1 MTIDVSVET
10 ANMAPTGPETT
21 TGPTIED
28 LIPVDGFATWQ
39 ATFADGLSGTAQADE
54 MAIRVTITG
63 VGNLKL
69 SPETPVTLPQGSQ
82 VVQLL
87 VDLPTS
93 EAEAD
98 AEAEASLSRELVI
111 LLSGGAEVVAGP
123 LDFHGTHLLR
133 AQLPAG
139 ATLAGIEMRGLFARE
154 AIEVTAR
161 ALSFERSMPLADVDV
176 ANSPYGPVP
185 SMQPACDE
193 EVTTS
198 VSKDGISF
206 VLESRSLSAVV
217 RYVYTPIDGNLSD
230 IEIEINNADAIK
242 LSEGG
247 GVTIDMD
254 GQEWSPD
261 DDEIERHFVSC
272 ELVGEQIEARWQ
284 WRRGS
289 ELADFLYRIAVSGKS
304 LLVEIEGGSGRAAGV
319 ELGYVVG
326 AIHPRMI
333 RLPYFNLGDAQPQI
347 LSTSGVFISG
357 YLDWFASRASSL
369 HGAPRQP
376 DELMHLNGGCR
387 YQAASDGRRRN
398 LKERW
403 VLTVSRRFEEV
414 LPTLPEP
421 TTALPAVADS
431 QRIYCELPEM
441 EAGEEAYI
449 EAYERLRMFR
459 QLGMDDLV
467 VLHPDSTWD
476 DGHGGTPAL
485 EPQGAP
491 AKGGDDAF
499 REYLDAIGDLKIPFA
514 LSHGFRDISC
524 LDSCWGTSHA
534 GIDAQGGLI
543 STGPGRF
550 QLKPRSIAALAA
562 ASLRYVQ
569 EQYSPNTIYLRHMAA
584 EPPWTRVDSDARLGD
599 EASSYLHTLQ
609 AEQALLATLRDEA
622 DTHVVAD
629 GGHHWMHRG
638 LLQAVIARIGGE
650 SPSTQPL
657 IVDFPLRHMD
667 RQQVSIGLGSPE
679 DFLGADLPEEARD
692 SRSPAFDRYLATTV
706 AFGNAGLVPDLVRWG
721 LPAVAKVYYMLR
733 HLQTFYLGVQVESI
747 HYQRGGNLL
756 ETTEALV
763 AGAHELSQ
771 VRVIY
776 ANGLHIYINGAAE
789 ESWEVSLDEETTYV
803 LPPASF
809 LAHGPDGLLVYSADA
824 GQGRIDFVKCDD
836 YLYCDTRGERLNV
849 GPITVRGAA
858 VVTTHNWQIDVYPID
873 TTEPIELEPAAIW
886 PDRRLP
892 PLRVLAFRDD
902 KDEPDVESASV
913 SRSTITLRPQDDVY
927 RYRIT
932 LPEWMVE
939 PGK

>member
-333 RLPYFNLGDAQPQI
+333 RLPYFNLGDAQP
-347 LSTSGVFISG
+347 
-357 YLDWFASRASSL
+357 
-369 HGAPRQP
+369 
-376 DELMHLNGGCR
+376 
-387 YQAASDGRRRN
+387 
-398 LKERW
+398 
-403 VLTVSRRFEEV
+403 
-414 LPTLPEP
+414 
-421 TTALPAVADS
+421 
-431 QRIYCELPEM
+431 
-441 EAGEEAYI
+441 
-449 EAYERLRMFR
+449 
-459 QLGMDDLV
+459 
-467 VLHPDSTWD
+467 
-476 DGHGGTPAL
+476 
-485 EPQGAP
+485 
-491 AKGGDDAF
+491 
-499 REYLDAIGDLKIPFA
+499 
-514 LSHGFRDISC
+514 
-524 LDSCWGTSHA
+524 
-534 GIDAQGGLI
+534 
-543 STGPGRF
+543 
-550 QLKPRSIAALAA
+550 
-562 ASLRYVQ
+562 
-569 EQYSPNTIYLRHMAA
+569 
-584 EPPWTRVDSDARLGD
+584 
-599 EASSYLHTLQ
+599 
-609 AEQALLATLRDEA
+609 
-622 DTHVVAD
+622 
-629 GGHHWMHRG
+629 
-638 LLQAVIARIGGE
+638 
-650 SPSTQPL
+650 
-657 IVDFPLRHMD
+657 
-667 RQQVSIGLGSPE
+667 
-679 DFLGADLPEEARD
+679 
-692 SRSPAFDRYLATTV
+692 
-706 AFGNAGLVPDLVRWG
+706 
-721 LPAVAKVYYMLR
+721 
-733 HLQTFYLGVQVESI
+733 
-747 HYQRGGNLL
+747 
-756 ETTEALV
+756 
-763 AGAHELSQ
+763 
-771 VRVIY
+771 
-776 ANGLHIYINGAAE
+776 
-789 ESWEVSLDEETTYV
+789 
-803 LPPASF
+803 
-809 LAHGPDGLLVYSADA
+809 
-824 GQGRIDFVKCDD
+824 
-836 YLYCDTRGERLNV
+836 
-849 GPITVRGAA
+849 
-858 VVTTHNWQIDVYPID
+858 
-873 TTEPIELEPAAIW
+873 
-886 PDRRLP
+886 
-892 PLRVLAFRDD
+892 
-902 KDEPDVESASV
+902 
-913 SRSTITLRPQDDVY
+913 
-927 RYRIT
+927 
-932 LPEWMVE
+932 
-939 PGK
+939 